1 MRKYV
6 SDILLV
12 LVCLCVVL
20 SCSREREV
28 PPRVEVEETPAV
40 SESPVQVVTEMEPA
54 VSEKVAERP
63 AQQHAALPTQESLPF
78 RVCAI
83 IVKGDGIPRIGL
95 IDKATGDGM
104 MLREGDE
111 LGGYK
116 ILNVDPV
123 REQVIF
129 DKDGSRCIVSI
140 TGAPDSGVPASGSQ
154 TAAGTGTTRPAD
166 DNFLGDES
174 GVYKEVSIDI
184 LSMPREEY
192 EPTPEEVSAGID
204 PNNPDTWTEN
214 YKGPGL
220 ERLLKEHPQTNQ
232 VNPVLEYIRNNPVHP
247 ED

>member
-1 MRKYV
+1 MRKYI
-6 SDILLV
+6 SDILV
-12 LVCLCVVL
+12 ISVCLCVVL

-28 PPRVEVEETPAV
+28 PPRVEVEEAPAV
-40 SESPVQVVTEMEPA
+40 SESPIQVVTEIEPA
-54 VSEKVAERP
+54 VSENVVERP
-63 AQQHAALPTQESLPF
+63 AQQQVALPTAESLPF

-83 IVKGDGIPRIGL
+83 IVKGDGVPRVGL

-116 ILNVDPV
+116 ILNVDPML
-123 REQVIF
+123 EQVVF
-129 DKDGSRCIVSI
+129 DKGGNRFIVSI
-140 TGAPDSGVPASGSQ
+140 TGAPDKGVSDSGSQ
-154 TAAGTGTTRPAD
+154 TAAGMETTQPAD
-166 DNFLGDES
+166 NIFLDDES
-174 GVYKEVSIDI
+174 GAYKEVNIDI

-192 EPTPEEVSAGID
+192 EATPEEIAAGID